1 MCMYACGH
9 MWVSSIC
16 LPSLSVSPLLTLSL
30 SFCSAVLSALMTHIS
45 YLQLLPNPSSAGSG
59 TDYCSQTP
67 EERGAKQG
75 GGWRVE
81 RDASVIQYTGGLRR
95 PGHACE
101 RAHICMH
108 VNILSAERSS
118 MMPFHPF
125 TLTFHIQNNSP
136 YQYNTMWLSL
146 QILNARRYEIYRN
159 FIKATEHLISS
170 LSLGEDPTATSRVVQ
185 HGFLNQ
191 QAQCSWLLRPL
202 PAESE

>member
-45 YLQLLPNPSSAGSG
+45 YLQSLPNPSSAGSG

-81 RDASVIQYTGGLRR
+81 RDASMIQYTGGLRR
-95 PGHACE
+95 PRYTCEHAHTVY
-101 RAHICMH
+101 ACMSTF
-108 VNILSAERSS
+108 SAQKDPPWCLPSVIFLFYCTNS
-118 MMPFHPF
+118 QCL
-125 TLTFHIQNNSP
+125 LTHFHIQN
-136 YQYNTMWLSL
+136 
-146 QILNARRYEIYRN
+146 
-159 FIKATEHLISS
+159 
-170 LSLGEDPTATSRVVQ
+170 
-185 HGFLNQ
+185 
-191 QAQCSWLLRPL
+191 
-202 PAESE
+202 